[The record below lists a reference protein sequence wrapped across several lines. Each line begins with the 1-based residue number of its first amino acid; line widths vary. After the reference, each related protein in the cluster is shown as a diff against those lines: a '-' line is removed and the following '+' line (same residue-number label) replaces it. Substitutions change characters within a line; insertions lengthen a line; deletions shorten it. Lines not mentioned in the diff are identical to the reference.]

1 MRIQLQTDAFLMPI
15 ENNAVLWP
23 TRLSPR
29 IPVATLR
36 IPCQKFDYPEQFAF
50 TRNLRFNPWHGLQ
63 DHRPLGSQSRARKRM
78 YAESSAFRQ
87 RLNGAA
93 HIEPTGDERFGEA

>member
-1 MRIQLQTDAFLMPI
+1 MPI

-36 IPCQKFDYPEQFAF
+36 IPKQTFDYPDQLDFASIRGTACRTTDRSA
-50 TRNLRFNPWHGLQ
+50 TRA
-63 DHRPLGSQSRARKRM
+63 ARDSGCMTKWLHSGRK
-78 YAESSAFRQ
+78 
-87 RLNGAA
+87 
-93 HIEPTGDERFGEA
+93 